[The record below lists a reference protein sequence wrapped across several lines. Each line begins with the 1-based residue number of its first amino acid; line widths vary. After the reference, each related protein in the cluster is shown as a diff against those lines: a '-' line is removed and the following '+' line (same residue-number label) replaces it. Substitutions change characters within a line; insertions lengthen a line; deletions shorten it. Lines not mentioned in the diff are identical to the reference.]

1 MIQFSNCQGCNKN
14 RSEGNK
20 NEGKKNAKIPKAC
33 KLTHS
38 KPLFENAAIRKLL
51 DGLPYATISSSNLSA
66 KQIKKVVV

>member
-1 MIQFSNCQGCNKN
+1 MKV
-14 RSEGNK
+14 
-20 NEGKKNAKIPKAC
+20 KKNAKIPKAC